1 MFYFIAFRCAYCLFY
16 NESRKT
22 KLVVPNQKPM
32 SSIADSNLNQSSAS
46 TSNLS
51 SQASFSEDPKSD
63 ADRVAETASER
74 SSSAYKKSSSEKSSL
89 ENLNLNQHVSTLG
102 VRRGSLTDSSNHIR
116 NRIGTNRSSSTRSME
131 RLSAS
136 IEKIEKL
143 SRDINNKENVSDV
156 ENMDFESILS
166 SKKDE

>member
-1 MFYFIAFRCAYCLFY
+1 
-16 NESRKT
+16 
-22 KLVVPNQKPM
+22 M
-32 SSIADSNLNQSSAS
+32 SSVVDPNLNHSSAS

-51 SQASFSEDPKSD
+51 SQASFSEEPVRSD
-63 ADRVAETASER
+63 ADRVGEPVSEK
-74 SSSAYKKSSSEKSSL
+74 SSSHKNIKSSSEKSL
-89 ENLNLNQHVSTLG
+89 ENLTLNQHVATLG

-116 NRIGTNRSSSTRSME
+116 NRIGTSRSSSTRSME

-143 SRDINNKENVSDV
+143 SREINNKENVSDV
-156 ENMDFESILS
+156 ENMDCENILG